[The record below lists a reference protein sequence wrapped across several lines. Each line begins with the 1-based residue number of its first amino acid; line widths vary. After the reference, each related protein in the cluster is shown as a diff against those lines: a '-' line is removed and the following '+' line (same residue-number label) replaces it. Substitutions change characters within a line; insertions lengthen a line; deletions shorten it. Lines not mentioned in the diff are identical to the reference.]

1 MTVIEPKVDKD
12 GRYSAKEAANLLG
25 VSRSTLAR
33 SVKAGKI
40 KCGIRR
46 SNGRRFY
53 LGMEIVRYWR
63 AEA

>member
-1 MTVIEPKVDKD
+1 MTATEPKVDKD
-12 GRYSAKEAANLLG
+12 GRYSAKEAAGLLG
-25 VSRSTLAR
+25 VSRATLER
-33 SVKAGKI
+33 YVKTGKI

-53 LGMEIVRYWR
+53 LGMEIVRCWR

>member
-1 MTVIEPKVDKD
+1 MITTEPKVDKD
-12 GRYSAKEAANLLG
+12 GRYSAKEAASLLG

-33 SVKAGKI
+33 DVKAGKI

-53 LGMEIVRYWR
+53 LGMEIVRYWK